1 MAYTSGSQFQ
11 AGLAPNP
18 PPIFCMSLFVNT
30 PDSDHQHIRSA
41 LRALTV
47 FRLTC
52 SLHRVHCSL
61 LPEQG
66 KSVVVYFTS
75 EHSFMVC
82 TARRL
87 QAQMSAISNT
97 VPLIYTILI
106 HVLHTY
112 MHFEWNTFDSNWNH
126 GRISCDVHFA
136 GHLRSKCAEQGGAR
150 TGIENRWFTHGMSS
164 SGRAYQVV
172 HKSQMSAFEVVGA
185 FLIMRALA
193 SRLPPPLY
201 APATK
206 HVCDKW
212 RQKSF
217 STL

>member
-1 MAYTSGSQFQ
+1 MGVNWSYGSVWLLLSCHRF
-11 AGLAPNP
+11 GSIRYHGELTMYCMP
-18 PPIFCMSLFVNT
+18 PPLPIFCMSLSVNT

-82 TARRL
+82 TAQRL

-106 HVLHTY
+106 HVSHTY
-112 MHFEWNTFDSNWNH
+112 MRFEWNTFDSNWNR
-126 GRISCDVHFA
+126 GGISCDVHFA
-136 GHLRSKCAEQGGAR
+136 GHLRSKCAEQGAR
-150 TGIENRWFTHGMSS
+150 GLELRTAGLHTACHL
-164 SGRAYQVV
+164 QVV
-172 HKSQMSAFEVVGA
+172 
-185 FLIMRALA
+185 LT
-193 SRLPPPLY
+193 RLFIKARCRLL
-201 APATK
+201 K
-206 HVCDKW
+206 
-212 RQKSF
+212 
-217 STL
+217 